1 MMTGFIPWAALELR
15 LVDLQ
20 NLAKVRRGYCGRVQL
35 EEGKDVGKRPGV
47 PLSLSRGGRGGK
59 VGTEE

>member
-35 EEGKDVGKRPGV
+35 EEGKDVGKRLV
-47 PLSLSRGGRGGK
+47 CAT
-59 VGTEE
+59 VFE